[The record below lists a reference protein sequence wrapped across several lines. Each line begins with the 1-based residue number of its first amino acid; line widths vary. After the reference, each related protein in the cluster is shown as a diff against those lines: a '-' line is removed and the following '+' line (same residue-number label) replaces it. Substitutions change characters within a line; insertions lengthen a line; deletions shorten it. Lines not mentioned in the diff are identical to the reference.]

1 MNIEIENTASDLFV
15 DIQQMI
21 VKARHKVAASSNSA
35 LMLLYW
41 NVGNRIRKDVL
52 NESRAEYG
60 KQIVKKLSDKLT
72 VEYGRGWSE
81 NQLRHCLRTAE
92 VFSKE
97 QILSAVRRELN
108 WTHIK
113 TLTYVDNELKREF
126 YMEMCIIE
134 RWDTRMLDERID
146 SMLFER
152 TAISKKPDELI
163 KNELEQLRNNSELSD
178 DLVFRSPYFLDFL
191 GLTDIYSEKD
201 LESAI
206 LTEIQ
211 RFITEL
217 GSDFAFLSR
226 QKRITIDNI
235 DYYIDLLFY
244 HRNLRCLVVIELKL
258 GKFKPAH
265 KGQME
270 LYLRWLDKYEKRKN
284 ENTPIG
290 LILCSEGNSE
300 HIELLMLEGSNI
312 KVAKYLTELPT
323 KKILE
328 KQLNKAIAKAKNQK
342 RSENED
348 N

>member
-1 MNIEIENTASDLFV
+1 MNTKIKNTASNLFADV
-15 DIQQMI
+15 KKMI
-21 VKARHKVAASSNSA
+21 VDAQHKVAVTANSG
-35 LMLLYW
+35 LVLLYW
-41 NVGNRIRKDVL
+41 NVGNRIRKDIL
-52 NESRAEYG
+52 NENRAKYG
-60 KQIVKKLSDKLT
+60 KQIVKKLSAKLT
-72 VEYGRGWSE
+72 IEYGRGWSE

-92 VFSKE
+92 VFPEE

-113 TLTYVDNELKREF
+113 TLTYIDNELKRQF

-134 RWDTRMLDERID
+134 HWDTRMLDDRID

-152 TAISKKPDELI
+152 TAISKKPDKLI
-163 KNELEQLRNNSELSD
+163 KDELKLLRESSKLSD
-178 DLVFRSPYFLDFL
+178 DLIFRSPYFLDFL
-191 GLTDIYSEKD
+191 GLVDTYSEKD
-201 LESAI
+201 LETAI
-206 LTEIQ
+206 LAEIQ

-226 QKRITIDNI
+226 QRRITIDNI

-244 HRNLRCLVVIELKL
+244 HRTLQCLIVIELKL

-270 LYLRWLDKYEKRKN
+270 LYLRWLDKYEKRKY
-284 ENTPIG
+284 EKAPIG

-312 KVAKYLTELPT
+312 KVAQYLTELPP
-323 KKILE
+323 KEILK
-328 KQLNKAIAKAKNQK
+328 KQLIKAIAKARKK
-342 RSENED
+342 ED
-348 N
+348 ERR

>member
-1 MNIEIENTASDLFV
+1 MKFDIENTTSNLFF
-15 DIQQMI
+15 DIKQLI
-21 VKARHKVAASSNSA
+21 AVARHKVAIKANNEII
-35 LMLLYW
+35 LLYW

-60 KQIVKKLSDKLT
+60 KQIVKKLADKLT
-72 VEYGRGWSE
+72 LEYGKGWSE
-81 NQLRHCLRTAE
+81 NQLRHCLRVAE
-92 VFSKE
+92 VFPKE

-113 TLTYVDNELKREF
+113 TLTYIDNEIKRQF
-126 YMEMCIIE
+126 YMEMCVIE
-134 RWDTRMLDERID
+134 HWDTRTLNERIS

-163 KNELEQLRNNSELSD
+163 KNELNKLSENKELTD
-178 DLVFRSPYFLDFL
+178 DLVFRSPYFLNFL
-191 GLTDIYSEKD
+191 GLKDTYSEKD
-201 LESAI
+201 LETAI
-206 LTEIQ
+206 LAEIQ
-211 RFITEL
+211 RFISEL

-235 DYYIDLLFY
+235 DYHIDLLFY
-244 HRNLRCLVVIELKL
+244 HRGLQRLVVIELKL
-258 GKFKPAH
+258 GKFKPEH

-312 KVAKYLTELPT
+312 KVAQYLTELPP
-323 KKILE
+323 KEILE
-328 KQLNKAIAKAKNQK
+328 KQFIKAIAKAKKIEEK
-342 RSENED
+342 RNEN